1 MNKLVENCLYTKNPQ
16 EFQTVKIETT
26 KFCKEFVGSNIIR
39 SAIFNIISDY
49 CDKKGHNVKILYLPI
64 KDNRV
69 WAFTTVVEDCIF
81 VTINTSLPRLK
92 QLFAGAHE
100 FYHIKSY
107 IEAKDNNLLVNGS
120 LLTEN
125 DSTYLVDTD
134 EDMKANAFAGLILAP
149 ETQLKEQVGI
159 YLEDKESLDFILF
172 CCERFGLPYK
182 AMILRLYETNCLTK
196 NIVDSLLNREDEF
209 YSMAI
214 IKSNSPD
221 LFVPSLENN
230 IDQLI
235 KMVNQNKNMSFI
247 TKEKADYDLEKLNK
261 IKKEFEKSE
270 NA

>member
-1 MNKLVENCLYTKNPQ
+1 MNKLIENCLYTKNPQ
-16 EFQTVKIETT
+16 EFQNVKVETDN
-26 KFCKEFVGSNIIR
+26 FCKEVVGSNIIR
-39 SAIFNIISDY
+39 SAIFSIMSDY
-49 CDKKGHNVKILYLPI
+49 CDKNNQSVKILYLPI
-64 KDNRV
+64 KDNSV

-100 FYHIKSY
+100 LYHIKTC
-107 IEAKDNNLLVNGS
+107 IEAKDYNLLESGS

-134 EDMKANAFAGLILAP
+134 EDMKANAFAGLILASDA
-149 ETQLKEQVGI
+149 QLKEQVEI
-159 YLEDKESLDFILF
+159 YLEDKDSLDFILF

-182 AMILRLYETNCLTK
+182 AMILRLYETNYLSK
-196 NIVDSLLNREDEF
+196 SVAESLLSREEEF
-209 YSMAI
+209 YIMAI

-230 IDQLI
+230 IEQIINL
-235 KMVNQNKNMSFI
+235 VSRNKNMSFI